1 MPKMARDG
9 GEVMRM
15 GPVEDR
21 HMDFPDGTTVNI
33 TTFDVD
39 LDSAPMMVGLP
50 GDACQCPHWGVV
62 LKGRQTYRFAD
73 HEETFEEGDAF
84 SVGPGHI
91 PSYAAG
97 TVVLH
102 FSPTPELRATEAV
115 LMENARKMM
124 GG

>member
-1 MPKMARDG
+1 MPKMAKDG

-21 HMDFPDGTTVNI
+21 HMDFDGGYTVNV
-33 TTFDVD
+33 TSFDVD
-39 LDSAPMMVGLP
+39 LDGAPMMVGLP

-62 LKGRQTYRFAD
+62 LKGRQTFRFAD

-84 SVGPGHI
+84 YVGPGHV
-91 PSYAAG
+91 PTYGAG
-97 TVVLH
+97 TVVL
-102 FSPTPELRATEAV
+102 LA
-115 LMENARKMM
+115 NAQKMM

>member
-1 MPKMARDG
+1 MPKLARDG

-21 HMDFPDGTTVNI
+21 RQDFEGGYTAQI
-33 TTFDVD
+33 TTFDAD
-39 LDSAPMMVGLP
+39 IDATPFMVGLP
-50 GDACQCPHWGVV
+50 GDACQCPHWGYV

-84 SVGPGHI
+84 YVGPGHI
-91 PSYAAG
+91 PVVSAG
-97 TVVLH
+97 TVLLQ
-102 FSPTPELRATEAV
+102 FSPTTELQATASV
-115 LMENARKMM
+115 MIENARKMM